1 MIFFVSGGN
10 AIVSNRLPAAGTTL
24 VEAVGI
30 CKSFGHIEALR
41 GVDFS
46 VRSGEVVAVVGDNG
60 SGKSTLIK
68 ILSGA
73 LQPDR
78 GEIRIDGTRYARL
91 TPGLS
96 LSKGISTVYQDLSLD
111 DFRDAAANIFLGD
124 ELTRFGIF
132 LDRKRMRRI
141 AEGLLSELNIALPDI
156 SLPVREFSG
165 GQRQAVAVARA
176 LRHGKRLVIFDEPT
190 AAMGVR
196 ESSAV
201 LGMIAEL
208 SRRNIAVVVVSH
220 NMQQVVDAAD
230 RVCIMRR
237 GRIAADLDAAE
248 TSPADIQDRLMQAD
262 RTD

>member
-1 MIFFVSGGN
+1 MPCVIE
-10 AIVSNRLPAAGTTL
+10 LT
-24 VEAVGI
+24 GI
-30 CKSFGHIEALR
+30 RKSFGGVHALK

-46 VRSGEVVAVVGDNG
+46 ISPGEVHCLVGENG

-208 SRRNIAVVVVSH
+208 ARRNVAVVVVSH

>member
-1 MIFFVSGGN
+1 MESH
-10 AIVSNRLPAAGTTL
+10 SAAGKTI
-24 VEAVGI
+24 VEARGI
-30 CKSFGHIEALR
+30 HKSFGHIEALR

-91 TPGLS
+91 TPSLS
-96 LSKGISTVYQDLSLD
+96 LRKGISTVYQDLSLD
-111 DFRDAAANIFLGD
+111 DFRDSAANIFLGN
-124 ELTRFGIF
+124 ELTRFGVF

-141 AEGLLSELNIALPDI
+141 TWDLLSDLNISLPDI

-176 LRHGKRLVIFDEPT
+176 LYHGKRLVIFDEPT

-208 SRRNIAVVVVSH
+208 AQRNVAVVVVSH
-220 NMQQVVDAAD
+220 NLQQVFDAA
-230 RVCIMRR
+230 RRICIMRR
-237 GRIAADLDAAE
+237 GRLAADLAAAE
-248 TSPADIQDRLMQAD
+248 TSLPDIQDRLMKVD